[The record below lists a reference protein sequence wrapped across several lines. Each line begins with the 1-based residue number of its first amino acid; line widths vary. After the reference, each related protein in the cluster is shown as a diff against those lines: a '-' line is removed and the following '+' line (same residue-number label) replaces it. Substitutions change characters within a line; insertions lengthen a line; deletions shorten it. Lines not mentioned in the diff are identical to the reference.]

1 MKTYKII
8 AKRNMAT
15 FEQIVSEKE
24 LTAALKKLKQADFTI
39 VSFDSIDE
47 VGPCDSF

>member
-24 LTAALKKLKQADFTI
+24 LATTLKKLKQADFMI
-39 VSFDSIDE
+39 VSFDTIGE
-47 VGPCDSF
+47 VEPCDNF